1 MWAKSKIIGTGT
13 WILVTC
19 VATILFSGCALIN
32 GESDYKYYP
41 EALTAH
47 SDAETRRIAA
57 QSQAIVSSLL
67 TARPKTDTERSLL
80 AVISMLEIARLKP
93 TTLNILKPTT
103 GYDVLD
109 HNLTPMF
116 DTALTAALGYWSYG
130 AIKALGVLPGNVF
143 NLDKGD
149 LNATGS
155 FNPTSTT
162 IHQTY
167 SGGGTIRM
175 TPAKKVPKIT
185 APVITPVPTTTPEAK

>member
-1 MWAKSKIIGTGT
+1 MRTRYKVRGMIMWAISAF
-13 WILVTC
+13 
-19 VATILFSGCALIN
+19 VAVITFSGCALIN

-47 SDAETRRIAA
+47 SDAETRRITA

-80 AVISMLEIARLKP
+80 AVISMLEIARLTP

-109 HNLTPMF
+109 HNLAPMF

-130 AIKALGVLPGNVF
+130 AIKALDRKSVV
-143 NLDKGD
+143 
-149 LNATGS
+149 
-155 FNPTSTT
+155 
-162 IHQTY
+162 
-167 SGGGTIRM
+167 
-175 TPAKKVPKIT
+175 
-185 APVITPVPTTTPEAK
+185 